1 MIIPFILITFKLNS
15 GVKLVEGT
23 SWENCS
29 TTGLLFRDW
38 TYEKNRSHHQ
48 DKKILEDSNL
58 LPPREDLRQSYL
70 DKLLDWRELWR
81 FGDRYKYMFID
92 LANILLIF
100 GKSPI
105 PSSFCL
111 NELNTKRYYRYKL
124 PLKRIFVSL
133 PVVHIHDFHIFTVI
147 NHSDFSFQV
156 IHCTQS
162 RKLSSPG

>member
-1 MIIPFILITFKLNS
+1 MIIPFILITFQLNS

-48 DKKILEDSNL
+48 DKKFWRTAISFHSENIWDNL
-58 LPPREDLRQSYL
+58 NEINYQT
-70 DKLLDWRELWR
+70 EEN
-81 FGDRYKYMFID
+81 FGDSRTD
-92 LANILLIF
+92 LSTCSLISQTYLLIF
-100 GKSPI
+100 GKPPI
-105 PSSFCL
+105 PSSFCF
-111 NELNTKRYYRYKL
+111 NVLNTKRYYRYKL

-133 PVVHIHDFHIFTVI
+133 PVVQICDFYIVTVI
-147 NHSDFSFQV
+147 NDPDFSFQV